1 MVAKPIIMH
10 IAQFFKRMQRFLLW
24 ERDAFP
30 DTYAGELNYQ
40 CGRIIMPASLI
51 CIVAW
56 LSYVDVDRQLFPQEP
71 LIVWLRYGL
80 TAVSLAVFLLQF
92 IPFCKRHSMLLLA
105 ALGFYLEA
113 ATGVITGL
121 SKADPVYLGGYLF
134 VLMIPL
140 VAPVGR
146 VLLWGMIALSLALFF
161 TVGLSRGMEFSTLR
175 DQYKLNDLIVTFV
188 FSLVFIYILDRL
200 RKASWRKSMQ
210 IEQQRARIQFD
221 KERVESVVAESRNVA
236 AHVRRAAAILGDF
249 SSEVTGIIDTQS
261 ALFSRSREIGARLIE
276 SFRVL
281 TEETGREIESSRVI
295 GDLTKRLRGDL
306 QTTAEAGRD
315 ASADAQKIEA
325 LSDDCTRKLQDAR
338 GTIERLRDESKMIEE
353 ISQTINEISDQT
365 NLLSLN
371 ASIESARA
379 GEHGRGFAVVAD
391 EISKLADKSQ
401 SSAKE
406 ISGIIGR
413 SVERILSAAV
423 QIDDASRAL
432 ADIIGFLEAN
442 RGFLLRFQELVRAQ
456 DGDFQTVIGHLE
468 NLLRYTESI
477 TGLTARNTEAVASSQ
492 EALERIEG
500 FYAELTRMAN
510 TLRQLSG
517 DLAGHVGN
525 LHATLDETLK
535 PDGAP

>member
-1 MVAKPIIMH
+1 
-10 IAQFFKRMQRFLLW
+10 
-24 ERDAFP
+24 
-30 DTYAGELNYQ
+30 
-40 CGRIIMPASLI
+40 
-51 CIVAW
+51 
-56 LSYVDVDRQLFPQEP
+56 
-71 LIVWLRYGL
+71 
-80 TAVSLAVFLLQF
+80 VFLLQF

-468 NLLRYTESI
+468 NSLRYTESI

-525 LHATLDETLK
+525 LHETLDETLK